1 MKICF
6 MKLRDAVRLIAVFGM
21 VVSVICFGIGI
32 KVTKN
37 YNDQGVKEVVKEIHE
52 SGSETDL
59 TSSAVPFVE
68 VNETT
73 DVSKMES
80 VSLETTPAASVS
92 HTIDVDVTEAEI
104 LTTQPS
110 LSDEEIESKVSERR
124 RRDIQHKR
132 DALGDPIGVNDLK
145 NPQESKDYDYEMK
158 AESSVIDA
166 NHQIQ
171 QINSTLPPVGEE
183 SSDIDVSEA
192 EQKTVVPSTTEST
205 AELATTTPATG
216 TSESFSIKVSIG
228 TNGTVTSLSEA
239 SGSEVKVLSIEALST
254 DDETH
259 DHHNP
264 VETDAV
270 NDTDTSAVHVAKDV
284 LHEVILP
291 SSAKVADS
299 DGDTGADPNDDDLAS
314 GIISHHVYVAAGFA
328 ICLFLFGFAANCLLL
343 EAVRKEKSTL
353 LPFWMLWCGFAIIYM
368 FSGMIV
374 SGVESKYG
382 HLVLFMML
390 LALFSYFQAVVYNY
404 RSELI
409 KKYDVKPVEMNRLDK
424 RYNGFG
430 SLNVSGEGDSKA

>member
-1 MKICF
+1 MKICY
-6 MKLRDAVRLIAVFGM
+6 MKLRDGVRLIALFGM

-37 YNDQGVKEVVKEIHE
+37 YNEQGVKEVVQEINE
-52 SGSETDL
+52 SVLETNL
-59 TSSAVPFVE
+59 TSSVVPFVE

-80 VSLETTPAASVS
+80 VSLETTLAASVS
-92 HTIDVDVTEAEI
+92 HTIDIDVTEAEI

-110 LSDEEIESKVSERR
+110 LSDEEILSKVTERS

-145 NPQESKDYDYEMK
+145 NPQELKDYDYEMK
-158 AESSVIDA
+158 AESSVIDV
-166 NHQIQ
+166 NRQIQ
-171 QINSTLPPVGEE
+171 QINTTLPPVIDE
-183 SSDIDVSEA
+183 SSDIDVSE
-192 EQKTVVPSTTEST
+192 EQKTVPSTTEST
-205 AELATTTPATG
+205 AELSATTTPTTG
-216 TSESFSIKVSIG
+216 TSEPVSVKVSIA
-228 TNGTVTSLSEA
+228 TNETVTSLSEA
-239 SGSEVKVLSIEALST
+239 AGSEAKVLSSEVLST
-254 DDETH
+254 DDETLY
-259 DHHNP
+259 HHEP

-270 NDTDTSAVHVAKDV
+270 NDTDTPAVHIAEDV
-284 LHEVILP
+284 KHEVILP
-291 SSAKVADS
+291 SAKVADS
-299 DGDTGADPNDDDLAS
+299 DGDTGAAPYDDDSAS
-314 GIISHHVYVAAGFA
+314 EIISHHVYVAAGFA

-343 EAVRKEKSTL
+343 EVVRKEKSTL

-382 HLVLFMML
+382 HLVLFMIL

-404 RSELI
+404 RTELI

>member
-6 MKLRDAVRLIAVFGM
+6 MKLRDAVRLIALFGM

-37 YNDQGVKEVVKEIHE
+37 YNDQGVKEVVQEIHE
-52 SGSETDL
+52 SFSEKNL

-68 VNETT
+68 VNEST
-73 DVSKMES
+73 DVFKLES
-80 VSLETTPAASVS
+80 VSLETTHAASVS
-92 HTIDVDVTEAEI
+92 HTIDIDVTEAEI
-104 LTTQPS
+104 LTTQSS
-110 LSDEEIESKVSERR
+110 LSDEEILSKVTERR
-124 RRDIQHKR
+124 RRDVQHKR

-145 NPQESKDYDYEMK
+145 NPQELKDYDYEMK
-158 AESSVIDA
+158 AESSVIDV
-166 NHQIQ
+166 NRQIQ
-171 QINSTLPPVGEE
+171 QINTTLPPVGAE
-183 SSDIDVSEA
+183 SSDIDVSE
-192 EQKTVVPSTTEST
+192 EQKIVVPSTTEST
-205 AELATTTPATG
+205 AELSATTTPTTG
-216 TSESFSIKVSIG
+216 TSEPVSVKVSIA
-228 TNGTVTSLSEA
+228 TNETVTSLSEA
-239 SGSEVKVLSIEALST
+239 AGSEAKVLSIEVLST
-254 DDETH
+254 DDETL
-259 DHHNP
+259 DHHDP

-270 NDTDTSAVHVAKDV
+270 NDTDTSAVHIAEDV
-284 LHEVILP
+284 KHEVILP
-291 SSAKVADS
+291 SAKVADS
-299 DGDTGADPNDDDLAS
+299 DGDTGAAPNDDDSAS
-314 GIISHHVYVAAGFA
+314 EIISHHVYVAAGFA

-382 HLVLFMML
+382 HLVLFMIL

-404 RSELI
+404 RTELI

>member
-37 YNDQGVKEVVKEIHE
+37 YNDQGVKEVVQEIHE
-52 SGSETDL
+52 SVSEMNP

-68 VNETT
+68 VTKTT
-73 DVSKMES
+73 DVPKMES
-80 VSLETTPAASVS
+80 VSLETTSAASVS
-92 HTIDVDVTEAEI
+92 PTIVTEAEI

-158 AESSVIDA
+158 AESSVIDV
-166 NHQIQ
+166 NRQIQ
-171 QINSTLPPVGEE
+171 QINTTLPPVDE
-183 SSDIDVSEA
+183 SSDIDVSE
-192 EQKTVVPSTTEST
+192 EQMTVVASTTEST
-205 AELATTTPATG
+205 AELSATITPAT
-216 TSESFSIKVSIG
+216 ELVSIKVSIA
-228 TNGTVTSLSEA
+228 TNETVTSLSEA
-239 SGSEVKVLSIEALST
+239 SGSEAKVLSIEVLST

-259 DHHNP
+259 DHHDP

-270 NDTDTSAVHVAKDV
+270 NDTDTSAVHIAEDV
-284 LHEVILP
+284 KHEVILP
-291 SSAKVADS
+291 SAKVADS
-299 DGDTGADPNDDDLAS
+299 DGDTGAAPNDDDSAS
-314 GIISHHVYVAAGFA
+314 EIISHHVYVAAGFA

-382 HLVLFMML
+382 HLVLFMLL

-404 RSELI
+404 RTELI

-430 SLNVSGEGDSKA
+430 SLNGSGEGDSKA